1 MKQFFSKTLLLTGC
15 FFSSL
20 CFAQEDFTSN
30 CEKVLEQLETG
41 ELQESSYYDK
51 CGFSNEELAWSKWAG
66 YVSENKM
73 KRAIY
78 ELCVRYPEHE
88 YHDLYCEKALLLGH
102 PAAYIEKGRS
112 LLEKNDF
119 QGGYEYLTKAL
130 ATNTLTQNEEAEIL
144 QVLGSYYMDM
154 QNPKAFSYLTAAAE
168 KGSAVA
174 HNILGYVFFLKK
186 DEKLGNEEIA
196 LDHFWHAILT
206 GCKSAEENYGLMQ
219 LAKQGKISFQKA
231 ETEMRKNL
239 KSCVPISEKKRLAD
253 NKFYNCRCGFSLE
266 QEKRYMQKPY
276 LLLKTES
283 KMAVLKDVKTNEEF
297 SVTEQRNLPNGAN
310 VLEVRKTAVIL
321 KYPDDVREI
330 LNLYKK
336 DDCVD
341 FCKANQISSNLAP
354 EEMRLKI
361 EGVKETIQIKPYHI
375 TYTPQECLFLSYY
388 AEKLLPVG
396 ADYVG
401 KEECK
406 NLKPQEDIILK
417 NLKVPEKEVE
427 MTKVKEKEPESPDV
441 LSDNAKKRLI
451 KSVGGALNFE

>member
-1 MKQFFSKTLLLTGC
+1 MKHFFSKTLLFASC
-15 FFSSL
+15 FFSGL
-20 CFAQEDFTSN
+20 CFAQEDFTTN
-30 CEKVLEQLETG
+30 CEKLLERLETG
-41 ELQESSYYDK
+41 ELQDSSYYDK

-102 PAAYIEKGRS
+102 PAAYIQKGRS

-119 QGGYEYLTKAL
+119 QAGYEYLTKAL
-130 ATNTLTQNEEAEIL
+130 ATNALTQSEEAEIL
-144 QVLGSYYMDM
+144 QVLGSYYMDT
-154 QNPKAFSYLTAAAE
+154 QNPKAFSYLSVAAE

-174 HNILGYVFFLKK
+174 HNILGYTFFLKK

-196 LDHFWHAILT
+196 LDHFWYAILA
-206 GCKSAEENYGLMQ
+206 GCRTAEENYGLMQ

-231 ETEMRKNL
+231 EAEMRKNL

-253 NKFYNCRCGFSLE
+253 NKLYNCRCGFSLE

-276 LLLKTES
+276 LLLKTEA

-321 KYPDDVREI
+321 RYPDDVREI

-341 FCKANQISSNLAP
+341 FCKMNQIDNNLSP

-361 EGVKETIQIKPYHI
+361 EGVKETLQIKPYHI
-375 TYTPQECLFLSYY
+375 TYTPQECLFLNYY
-388 AEKLLPVG
+388 AEKLLAEG

-417 NLKVPEKEVE
+417 NMKVSEQEVVLP
-427 MTKVKEKEPESPDV
+427 KAKEKEALPPEA
-441 LSDNAKKRLI
+441 LSDNAKKRLM
-451 KSVGGALNFE
+451 KSVGDALKFE